1 LYDYEGAQKEILN
14 EEVRDGKGIKMG
26 SEIDLGKLD
35 SKVAAGVKSK
45 RQVVEKKS
53 AGFRLTERDIELL
66 GFLLDQKFASLE
78 QVYFRFFDV
87 RQKVSDELP
96 QNLFVTRQRLQVLRR
111 AGLVTTEK
119 VFSESKS
126 LYLLTTLGFQIFRA
140 RRPHDAFSSP
150 AKDVDFRNY
159 DHDTKVNDCRIA
171 IERTGKVMKWLPERR
186 LRAQGFESEF
196 SWSELP
202 KELVPDGIFISKK
215 NGDRIAFEIETTPR
229 KKSRYEEK
237 RDGFLSVMTGKSPLL
252 HRVIWVGFTD
262 RVFSDLT
269 SVAGKHA
276 QFSVESY
283 SHFLSKLWP
292 RGVMERIKP

>member
-1 LYDYEGAQKEILN
+1 
-14 EEVRDGKGIKMG
+14 M
-26 SEIDLGKLD
+26 SEMDLEKLD
-35 SKVAAGVKSK
+35 SKLAVDVKTKRAAVGPKS
-45 RQVVEKKS
+45 S
-53 AGFRLTERDIELL
+53 GFRLTERDLELL

-87 RQKVSDELP
+87 RAKVTDELP

-111 AGLVTTEK
+111 AGLVSTEK

-140 RRPHDAFSSP
+140 RRPHDAFASP
-150 AKDVDFRNY
+150 TKDVDFRNY

-237 RDGFLSVMTGKSPLL
+237 RDGFLSVMRGQSPLI

-269 SVAGKHA
+269 AVAGKQP

-292 RGVMERIKP
+292 RGASERIKP

>member
-1 LYDYEGAQKEILN
+1 MKQME
-14 EEVRDGKGIKMG
+14 
-26 SEIDLGKLD
+26 SEKLD
-35 SKVAAGVKSK
+35 SKLAVDNKTKREVVK
-45 RQVVEKKS
+45 KKS
-53 AGFRLTERDIELL
+53 CGFRLTERDVELL

-87 RQKVSDELP
+87 RAKVTDELP

-111 AGLVTTEK
+111 AGLITTEK

-126 LYLLTTLGFQIFRA
+126 LYLLTTLGFQIFRN
-140 RRPHDAFSSP
+140 RRPHDAFAFP
-150 AKDVDFRNY
+150 ARDVDFRNY

-237 RDGFLSVMTGKSPLL
+237 RDGFLSVMKGKNPLI

-269 SVAGKHA
+269 SVAGKQP

-292 RGVMERIKP
+292 RGFAERIRP

>member
-1 LYDYEGAQKEILN
+1 
-14 EEVRDGKGIKMG
+14 M
-26 SEIDLGKLD
+26 SEMDLEKLE
-35 SKVAAGVKSK
+35 SKVAVDSKAKRVAAQAKSH
-45 RQVVEKKS
+45 
-53 AGFRLTERDIELL
+53 GFRLTERDVELL

-87 RQKVSDELP
+87 RAKVTDELP

-111 AGLVTTEK
+111 AGLVSTEK

-140 RRPHDAFSSP
+140 RRPHDAFASP
-150 AKDVDFRNY
+150 TKDVDFRNY

-237 RDGFLSVMTGKSPLL
+237 RDGFLSVMRGQSPLI

-269 SVAGKHA
+269 AVAGKQP

-292 RGVMERIKP
+292 RGASERIKP